1 MAPSWEERAADKRKR
16 IDDSIPK
23 EWRIQN
29 LPQGDSVLDFPQKS
43 GLLSSQELAITQ
55 SSASDLVKRL
65 AAGELKAVDVTVAFC
80 KRAALAHQLVS
91 IPGHDYQKQY
101 FGKSAMINRVLS
113 DTVKLLLGIL
123 P

>member
-16 IDDSIPK
+16 INDSIPK
-23 EWRIQN
+23 EWKIQN
-29 LPQGDSVLDFPQKS
+29 LPEDDSLFDFSEKS

-55 SSASDLVKRL
+55 SSASDLVKKL
-65 AAGELKAVDVTVAFC
+65 AVGELKAVDVTVAFC

-91 IPGHDYQKQY
+91 LAADA
-101 FGKSAMINRVLS
+101 FWRTSMNRAYS
-113 DTVKLLLGIL
+113 HAGKLLPRIL